1 MTSSIPMDWL
11 VPQKVSNGWKFQCS
25 TNLRVLVASNHAAHF
40 FRSLLTLIEQ
50 DYHLENFHMK
60 IQHRGTLSNQ
70 MDVFIFFGEDQ
81 LTQPADSVTICSSCE
96 VAHELSRT
104 TLLSEQEHTYAWLDF
119 RNRPK
124 LIITP
129 KRHIER
135 LSQLQDENGE
145 MNAFWSDIV
154 QVIDR
159 ECEQMNPSNY
169 PLLAINHGTFRNHG
183 HLHLKIDIPKDYWNT
198 TIAPR
203 YKDKLEHLAQLLK
216 QPASISACFTE
227 KHLHKELQKGVIG
240 NSVDQVKLTDAQ

>member
-1 MTSSIPMDWL
+1 MEWL
-11 VPQKVSNGWKFQCS
+11 VPQKVSSGLKFQCS
-25 TNLRVLVASNHAAHF
+25 TNLRDLVASNHAAHF

-50 DYHLENFHMK
+50 DHHLENFHME
-60 IQHRGTLSNQ
+60 IQHSETVSNR
-70 MDVFIFFGEDQ
+70 MDVLIFFGDDQ
-81 LTQPADSVTICSSCE
+81 LQRSADPVAICSSCD
-96 VAHELSRT
+96 VTHELSRT

-145 MNAFWSDIV
+145 MNSFWSDIV

-159 ECEQMNPSNY
+159 ECDQMDLSNY
-169 PLLAINHGTFRNHG
+169 PPLAINHGTFRNHG

-198 TIAPR
+198 MIAPR

-216 QPASISACFTE
+216 QIASISACFTE
-227 KHLHKELQKGVIG
+227 KHLQKQIQKGVIG
-240 NSVDQVKLTDAQ
+240 NSIDQPKLTDAQ